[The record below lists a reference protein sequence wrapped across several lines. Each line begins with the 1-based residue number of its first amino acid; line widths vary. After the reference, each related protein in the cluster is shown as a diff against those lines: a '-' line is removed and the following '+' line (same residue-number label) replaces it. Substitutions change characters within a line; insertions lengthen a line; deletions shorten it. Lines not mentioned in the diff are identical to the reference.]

1 MELQSQFDLGSDEK
15 QFVKGTIIHVIYQNK
30 ETFYSVLKVSVK
42 ESNLAEMDKDMI
54 VVGTFPVLMEEET
67 YIFWGDVKDHP
78 KYGKQFVVEFYR
90 KDLPRTEDGMVQYL
104 SSDLFSGIG
113 KKTAEKVI
121 HTLGNNAF
129 SKIIEDPEVLNEV
142 KDLSEERAKIIY
154 ETLMEHQGLE
164 QLLSTLH
171 RYGIGPSIAMK
182 IYQSYKSDAISVIQ
196 TNPYQLIYDI
206 DGIGFRR
213 ADEIG
218 NALGIEE
225 TSSERVQAGLLYNLK
240 ELCNQQGH
248 TYIEV
253 DDLIEETKKLLFTKP
268 VDSDV
273 DFYSEIVALHGEGKV
288 LIEDEN
294 AYLPSL
300 YFAEYGLL
308 QKMERLLKQEE
319 YDRIELSDFYNALG
333 ALEESHGIEYADAQK
348 DAIYKALTSPMMILT
363 GGPGTGKTTVIK
375 GIIETYSEIHG
386 LSLELQDY
394 KDEDFPFLLVAPTGR
409 AAKRMSE
416 STGIPAVT
424 IHRLL
429 GWKGGSGFEH
439 HGENPI
445 AGRLLI
451 IDEMSMVDV
460 RLAYRLFDA
469 LPEEIQVIMVGDE
482 DQLPSVSP
490 GQVLK
495 DFISSE
501 VIPTVKLDEIYRQA
515 KGSTIVQ
522 LAHEM
527 KKGELPGDL
536 SSPQHDRRFFP
547 CSQEQVTTA
556 VLQVC
561 KSAMTKGF
569 TARDVQVLAPMYR
582 GRAGIDEMN
591 KELQEMFNPQTGQ
604 KREIEYFQSI
614 YRVGDKVLQLVNVP
628 EEQIFNGDIGEI
640 VSIIFS
646 KETTDK
652 EDQIIISFDGIEVTF
667 KKTDLNQITHA
678 YCCSIHKSQGSE
690 FPIVVLPIV
699 KGYFRMLRRNLIY
712 TAVTRSKEYL
722 ILCGE
727 MDALKRAVQQNDS
740 GTRNSHLSM
749 KLKKRIESSNDSGT
763 KRESV

>member
-1 MELQSQFDLGSDEK
+1 MELQGHFDLKTDEK
-15 QFVKGTIIHVIYQNK
+15 RYVKGSILHIIYQNND
-30 ETFYSVLKVSVK
+30 TFYSVLKVSTK
-42 ESNLAEMDKDMI
+42 ESNLDRIEKEMIM
-54 VVGTFPVLMEEET
+54 VGTFPVLMEEET

-78 KYGKQFVVEFYR
+78 KYGRQFVVEFYR
-90 KDLPRTEDGMVQYL
+90 KNLPRTEDGMVQYL
-104 SSDLFSGIG
+104 SSDLFHGIG

-121 HTLGNNAF
+121 RTLGEDAF
-129 SKIIEDPEVLNEV
+129 SKIIEDPEVLNKV
-142 KDLSEERAKIIY
+142 KDLSEERARTIH

-171 RYGIGPSIAMK
+171 RYGIGPAIAMK
-182 IYQSYKSDAISVIQ
+182 IYQSYKEEAISVIQ
-196 TNPYQLIYDI
+196 SNPYQLIYDI

-213 ADEIG
+213 ADELG
-218 NALGIEE
+218 NALGIEK

-240 ELCNQQGH
+240 ELCNQHGH

-253 DDLIEETKKLLFTKP
+253 EELIEETKKLLFNNP
-268 VDSDV
+268 RDIEM
-273 DFYSEIVALHGEGKV
+273 DFYSEIVSLHSDGKV
-288 LIEDEN
+288 IIKDEN
-294 AYLPSL
+294 AYLPPL
-300 YFAEYGLL
+300 YFAEYGLI
-308 QKMERLLKQEE
+308 QKLERLLKQDE

-333 ALEESHGIEYADAQK
+333 VLEENQGIEYAEAQK
-348 DAIYKALTSPMMILT
+348 DAIYKALISPMMILT

-375 GIIETYSEIHG
+375 GIIETYAEIHG
-386 LSLELQDY
+386 LSLDIQQY
-394 KDEDFPFLLVAPTGR
+394 KDDEFPFLLVAPTGR

-416 STGIPAVT
+416 STGLPAVT

-439 HGENPI
+439 HEENPI

-469 LPEEIQVIMVGDE
+469 LPDEIQVIIVGDE

-495 DFISSE
+495 DFINSK
-501 VIPTVKLDEIYRQA
+501 VIPTVRLDEIYRQA

-527 KKGELPGDL
+527 KKGTLPEDL
-536 SSPQHDRRFFP
+536 RDPQYDRRFFP
-547 CSQEQVTTA
+547 CSHDQVTKA

-561 KSAMTKGF
+561 KSAMTKGY
-569 TARDVQVLAPMYR
+569 TAKDVQVLAPMYR
-582 GRAGIDEMN
+582 GRAGIDELN
-591 KELQEMFNPQTGQ
+591 KELQAMFNPPHEQ
-604 KREIEYFQSI
+604 KKEIEYFQSV

-640 VSIIFS
+640 VSIIYS
-646 KETTDK
+646 KETADK
-652 EDQIIISFDGIEVTF
+652 EDQIVISFEGIEVTF
-667 KKTDLNQITHA
+667 KKTDLIQITHA

-699 KGYFRMLRRNLIY
+699 KAYYRMLRRNLIY

-727 MDALKRAVQQNDS
+727 MDALERAVQQNDS
-740 GTRNSHLSM
+740 GNRNSHLS
-749 KLKKRIESSNDSGT
+749 KKIRETVETSLINGSKSS
-763 KRESV
+763 SV

>member
-1 MELQSQFDLGSDEK
+1 MELQGQFNLGTEEK
-15 QFVKGTIIHVIYQNK
+15 RFVKGSILHVIYKNS
-30 ETFYSVLKVSVK
+30 ETYYTVLKIETK
-42 ESNLAEMDKDMI
+42 DTNLAEMEKELI
-54 VVGTFPVLMEEET
+54 VVGTFPVLLEDET

-90 KDLPRTEDGMVQYL
+90 KDLPRTEDGMVLYL

-121 HTLGNNAF
+121 KSLGEDAF
-129 SKIIEDPEVLNEV
+129 TRIIEDPKVLNDV
-142 KDLSEERAKIIY
+142 PDLNEEKAKTIY

-182 IYQSYKSDAISVIQ
+182 IYQTYQGEAISIIQ
-196 TNPYQLIYDI
+196 SNPYQLIYDI
-206 DGIGFRR
+206 DGVGFKR

-218 NALGIEE
+218 QALGIEE
-225 TSSERVQAGLLYNLK
+225 ASSERIQAGLLYCLK
-240 ELCNQQGH
+240 ELSNQHGH
-248 TYIEV
+248 TYIPVE
-253 DDLIEETKKLLFTKP
+253 DLIQESKSLLFTKP
-268 VDSDV
+268 VLEEEV
-273 DFYSEIVALHGEGKV
+273 DFYTEIVQLHGDGKV
-288 LIEDEN
+288 YIEDEN

-300 YFAEYGLL
+300 YFSEFGFI
-308 QKMERLLKQEE
+308 KTIERVLKQGD
-319 YDRIELSDFYNALG
+319 YDRIEQSDFYTALG
-333 ALEESHGIEYADAQK
+333 SLEEQYGMEYAEAQK
-348 DAIYKALTSPMMILT
+348 DAILRAITSSMMILT

-375 GIIETYSEIHG
+375 GIIEVYAEIHG
-386 LSLELQDY
+386 VSLDPKDY
-394 KDEDFPFLLVAPTGR
+394 EDGEFPFLLVAPTGR

-429 GWKGGSGFEH
+429 GWKGGSGFEYD
-439 HGENPI
+439 EDNPI
-445 AGRLLI
+445 KGRLLI
-451 IDEMSMVDV
+451 IDEMSMVDL

-469 LPEEIQVIMVGDE
+469 LPEDIQIVMVGDE
-482 DQLPSVSP
+482 DQLPSVGP

-495 DFISSE
+495 DLIASN
-501 VIPTVKLDEIYRQA
+501 VIPTVKLDQIYRQA
-515 KGSTIVQ
+515 QGSTIVQ

-527 KKGELPGDL
+527 KEGRLPSDL
-536 SSPQHDRRFFP
+536 QSPQPDRRFFP
-547 CSQEQVTTA
+547 CSQEQASQA

-561 KSAMTKGF
+561 KSALAKGF

-582 GRAGIDEMN
+582 GKAGIDELN
-591 KELQEMFNPQTGQ
+591 RELQLMFNPPSDQ
-604 KREIEYFQSI
+604 KREIDYFDTK

-640 VSIIFS
+640 VSIIYA
-646 KETTDK
+646 KETKDK
-652 EDQIIISFDGIEVTF
+652 EEQIVISFDGIEVTF

-699 KGYFRMLRRNLIY
+699 RGYYRMLRRNLIY

-722 ILCGE
+722 IICGE
-727 MDALKRAVQQNDS
+727 MDAFERAVQQNDAGS
-740 GTRNSHLSM
+740 RNSLLDE
-749 KLKKRIESSNDSGT
+749 KLKKRINSTQTSEN
-763 KRESV
+763 V